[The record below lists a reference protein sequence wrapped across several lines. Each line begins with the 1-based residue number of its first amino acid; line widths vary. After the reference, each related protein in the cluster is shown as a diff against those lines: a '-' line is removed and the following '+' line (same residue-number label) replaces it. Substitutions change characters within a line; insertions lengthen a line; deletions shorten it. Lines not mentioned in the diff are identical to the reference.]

1 MSSSSRRTFM
11 RGAVSIAGL
20 ALVRSANAETRAQR
34 VAAPRGGGAARPE
47 IESIAS
53 ASLESSANSAQAL
66 KIRTDCALLQSRR
79 PAPKRTSNGDAQS
92 LPHWIGNFTKGLPHK
107 QSGEIEPGC
116 YESLLEALESGSR
129 NALQKLPRGSGMRL
143 VSPQAAL
150 GIHLEG
156 ASAETFFLTPPP
168 SIRSA
173 EAAAEMVELYWQAI
187 ARDVRFSEYGE
198 SPVID
203 RVAKEITQLAGFRGP
218 VSEGRVTPETI
229 FRANG
234 AANLTGP
241 YVSQFLLKPISIGS
255 SRQEQKYKSP
265 VAGNDFLQSSSEWLQ
280 IQTGVPPWRES
291 RWDPVQRHIITGRDL
306 AEYVHY
312 DFLYQAFLNA
322 ALILIDSGPY
332 SIYNTT
338 FYFSDS
344 NPYKHSKTEIGFVTF
359 GFAQVVDWVARV
371 TTAALKAA
379 WYQKWLV
386 HRYLRP
392 EEFGGLVHRTKTGGA
407 MYPLHSDVLESEAVA
422 ETYKRFGTFLL
433 PQAYPEG
440 CPLHPAYPSGHATV
454 AGACTTI
461 LKALF
466 DEGMVVPDCVVPTP
480 DGQSLVPY
488 KGPALTVKGEIEK
501 LAFNVALGRNFAGI
515 HWRSDAVGGIQL
527 GEEVAITILQD
538 LVNTCA
544 EDFPG
549 FRFTRFD
556 GQPVQIAKMA

>member
-1 MSSSSRRTFM
+1 MFSSTRRAFIT
-11 RGAVSIAGL
+11 RLTGIAGL
-20 ALVRSANAETRAQR
+20 FSATLARAGASAQSDVRSGSVSSRINRALTTREQCATRQSQR
-34 VAAPRGGGAARPE
+34 LVPVHV
-47 IESIAS
+47 
-53 ASLESSANSAQAL
+53 N
-66 KIRTDCALLQSRR
+66 
-79 PAPKRTSNGDAQS
+79 NGDEESFTSWVA
-92 LPHWIGNFTKGLPHK
+92 NFTKGLPHS
-107 QSGEIEPGC
+107 QAGEVEAGC
-116 YESLLEALESGSR
+116 YESLLQALGSGSR
-129 NALQKLPRGSGMRL
+129 DALQRLARGSGMRL

-150 GIHLEG
+150 GVHLEG
-156 ASAETFFLTPPP
+156 ADAQTFFLGPPP

-173 EAAAEMVELYWQAI
+173 EASAEMVELYWQAL

-198 SPVID
+198 SSVIEHAGTD
-203 RVAKEITQLAGFRGP
+203 ITRLAGFKGP
-218 VSEGRVTPETI
+218 VRGESVTPETI

-241 YVSQFLLKPISIGS
+241 YLSQFLWKPIPIGS
-255 SRQEQKYKSP
+255 SRQEQKYKCP
-265 VAGNDFLQSSSEWLQ
+265 VAGNDFLQSVPEWLQ

-291 RWDPVQRHIITGRDL
+291 RWESVPRHIITGRDL
-306 AEYVHY
+306 AEYIHY
-312 DFLYQAFLNA
+312 DFMYQAFLNA
-322 ALILIDSGPY
+322 ALILIDSGPH

-338 FYFSDS
+338 FYFAES

-371 TTAALKAA
+371 TTPAMKAA

-392 EEFGGLVHRTKTGGA
+392 EEFGGLVHRTKTGA
-407 MYPLHSDVLESEAVA
+407 ANYSLHSDVLESEAVA
-422 ETYKRFGTFLL
+422 ETYKRFGSYLL

-466 DEGMVVPDCVVPTP
+466 DEGMVVPDSVVPRA

-488 KGPALTVKGEIEK
+488 TGPALTVKGELEK
-501 LAFNVALGRNFAGI
+501 LAFNVAMGRNFAGI

-538 LVNTCA
+538 LVNTVS

-556 GQPVQIAKMA
+556 GRPVEIVRTM